1 MKTIRRNL
9 LFAIIGLSIWQ
20 SPLLAQE
27 INTAKEDSVSLGV
40 MVGQMIIT
48 GIGDF
53 SSISKKEEILSE
65 IEKGNVGGVVLF
77 AKNIN
82 AKNPKKELI
91 RTIKTL
97 QSKSKFPLFVSIDE
111 EGGRVNR
118 LKPKYGF
125 PKTVSAQYLGEIDNV
140 DSTYFYAN
148 QTAETLKELGINLN
162 LAPNVDVNVNPK
174 NPVIGGAQRSYS
186 PDEMIVAK
194 HAAQVVKAHRNINVL
209 TTLKHF
215 PGHGSSHAD
224 THLGIADVSDYWQFK
239 ELMPYKYLIDS
250 GLVDGIMTAH
260 IINEHLDENKL
271 PATLSPSIINNILR
285 KIFGYNGVVFS
296 DDMQMHAIS
305 KHYGFEEG
313 IKMAIEAG
321 VDMLMFAN
329 MVEKEERRT
338 PSEVHSIIM
347 NLVRSG
353 EISSE
358 RIKESYDRVMTLKQK
373 I

>member
-1 MKTIRRNL
+1 METTRKNL
-9 LFAIIGLSIWQ
+9 LIGVLVFCAWQ
-20 SPLLAQE
+20 SPSIAQD
-27 INTAKEDSVSLGV
+27 ISTVKEDSITLEV

-53 SSISKKEEILSE
+53 SVISKKEKILKE
-65 IEKGNVGGVVLF
+65 IETGHVGGVVLF
-77 AKNIN
+77 TKNIN
-82 AKNPKKELI
+82 KKNPKKELI
-91 RTIKTL
+91 KTIEAL
-97 QSKSKFPLFVSIDE
+97 QAKSKFPLFVSIDE

-125 PKTVSAQYLGEIDNV
+125 PKTVSAQYLGELDNI
-140 DSTYFYAN
+140 DSTFFYAS
-148 QTAETLKELGINLN
+148 QTASTLKELGINLN
-162 LAPNVDVNVNPK
+162 LAPNVDVNVNPN
-174 NPVIGGAQRSYS
+174 NPVIGGVQRSYS
-186 PDEMIVAK
+186 ANELMVAK
-194 HAAQVVKAHRNINVL
+194 HAGQVVKAHRDKGVI
-209 TTLKHF
+209 TILKHF

-224 THLGIADVSDYWQFK
+224 THLGIADVTEYWQFK

-260 IINEHLDENKL
+260 IINGHLDEIKL
-271 PATLSPSIINNILR
+271 PATLSPSIVSNILR
-285 KIFGYNGVVFS
+285 KVFNYNGVVFS

-313 IKMAIEAG
+313 IKMAIKAG

-329 MVEKEERRT
+329 TVEEPERRT
-338 PSEVHSIIM
+338 PSQIHNIIM
-347 NLVRSG
+347 NLVNSG

-358 RIKESYDRVMTLKQK
+358 RIKQSYDRIMILKRK